1 MIELI
6 EGLPGNAL
14 GLQAKGEVTGEDYER
29 VVIPAVHELREREQK
44 IRLLYLLGPEF
55 EGFTAGAMWDDAKV
69 GLEHP
74 FSWERIALVSD
85 DDGYRRLFKSMGFLI
100 PATVKVFGVT
110 ELEQAKAW
118 IAAAE

>member
-29 VVIPAVHELREREQK
+29 VVIPAVDELREREQK

-85 DDGYRRLFKSMGFLI
+85 DDGYQRLFKSMGFLI
-100 PATVKVFGVT
+100 PAKVKVFGVA

-118 IAAAE
+118 IAAAG